1 MKNLEQALNAFVG
14 SLKESDTYRKYMQER
29 KQIELYPDLKRRID
43 EYRRKMFIL
52 QNTED
57 GDRLFDEVEQ
67 LEAEGASLRDNQL
80 VNDFLAAELS
90 FCRMMQDVYTRI
102 TADLEFDMTLGKE

>member
-14 SLKESDTYRKYMQER
+14 CLKESDTYQKYMRER
-29 KQIELYPDLKRRID
+29 KQLELYPDLKRRID
-43 EYRRKMFIL
+43 EYRRRMFIL

-67 LEAEGASLRDNQL
+67 LEAEGAILRDNQL

-102 TADLEFDMTLGKE
+102 TAELEFDMTLGKE

>member
-1 MKNLEQALNAFVG
+1 MKNLEQALNAFVDCV
-14 SLKESDTYRKYMQER
+14 KESDTYQKYVQER
-29 KQIELYPDLKRRID
+29 KQIELYPDLKWRID
-43 EYRRKMFIL
+43 EYRRRMFIL

-57 GDRLFDEVEQ
+57 GDKLFDEVEQ
-67 LEAEGASLRDNQL
+67 LEAEGASLRDNGL

-102 TADLEFDMTLGKE
+102 TAELEFDMTLGKE